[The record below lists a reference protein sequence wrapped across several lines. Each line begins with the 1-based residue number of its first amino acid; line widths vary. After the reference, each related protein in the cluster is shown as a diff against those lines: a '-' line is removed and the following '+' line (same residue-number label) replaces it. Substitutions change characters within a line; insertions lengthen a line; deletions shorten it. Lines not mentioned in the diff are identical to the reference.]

1 MAFLFR
7 RALSGNT
14 LDTPSQACME
24 ETDYHSS
31 EDVNELKE
39 QAEDMHAMKKKRT
52 RKDLVSS
59 TEKRGICYLS
69 RVPPHMDPAS
79 LRQIL
84 SKYGDL
90 QRVYLVPQDRN
101 TQVQRKQVHGFRGKQ
116 FSEGWV
122 EFTDK
127 RIARRVARMLNGEQI
142 GGRRRST
149 FYYDIWNIKYLS
161 KFKWDDLTN
170 EIANKNRTREQKLAM
185 EISAAKRERDF
196 YMSKVDQSRAL
207 NSIKERIKKKQ
218 KTDETRLGVEAA
230 NELESRVIRQ
240 FPQNKPFF
248 DDGAKTKCHLSTDLL
263 AGVFTGSS

>member
-1 MAFLFR
+1 M
-7 RALSGNT
+7 G
-14 LDTPSQACME
+14 
-24 ETDYHSS
+24 ETSDRST
-31 EDVNELKE
+31 EDVSELKE
-39 QAEDMHAMKKKRT
+39 LGEDIRARKKKRL
-52 RKDLVSS
+52 RNDLISS
-59 TEKRGICYLS
+59 TDRRGICYFS
-69 RVPPHMDPAS
+69 RVPPHLDPAS

-84 SKYGDL
+84 SKFGDL
-90 QRVYLVPQDRN
+90 QRIYLVPQDHN
-101 TQVQRKQVHGFRGKQ
+101 AQVQRKQVRGFRGKQ

-122 EFTDK
+122 EFADK
-127 RIARRVARMLNGEQI
+127 SIAKRVARMLNGEQM

-207 NSIKERIKKKQ
+207 NSIKERMKKKQ
-218 KTDETRLGVEAA
+218 KRSETAPGDKAS
-230 NELESRVIRQ
+230 NELESRVVRQ
-240 FPQNKPFF
+240 FPQNKPFLEHN
-248 DDGAKTKCHLSTDLL
+248 AKRKNHLSADVL

>member
-1 MAFLFR
+1 MGEASDNS
-7 RALSGNT
+7 A
-14 LDTPSQACME
+14 
-24 ETDYHSS
+24 
-31 EDVNELKE
+31 EDVNESKE
-39 QAEDMHAMKKKRT
+39 QGEDMHARKKKRSQ
-52 RKDLVSS
+52 KDLNSS
-59 TEKRGICYLS
+59 TEKRGICYFS

-79 LRQIL
+79 LRQII

-90 QRVYLVPQDRN
+90 QRIYLVPQDH
-101 TQVQRKQVHGFRGKQ
+101 TAQVQRKQVRGFRGKQ

-127 RIARRVARMLNGEQI
+127 SIAKRVARMLNGEQI

-149 FYYDIWNIKYLS
+149 FYYDLWNIKYLS
-161 KFKWDDLTN
+161 KFKWEDLTN

-207 NSIKERIKKKQ
+207 NSIKERLKKKQ
-218 KTDETRLGVEAA
+218 KKTNETTPGVEAA
-230 NELESRVIRQ
+230 NELESKVVRQ

-248 DDGAKTKCHLSTDLL
+248 DDSAKRKCLLSTDVL